1 MKYEVNSAFID
12 KNTNEEY
19 ASGEIYETDSED
31 RAAFLKMKGFLG
43 SEIDTSVE
51 NVLDKNALEVV
62 KSLSSRTPKDELDVL
77 YKRES
82 EGKNRVTVKEH
93 IEKLLKGEDD
103 ESSEA

>member
-19 ASGEIYETDSED
+19 AAGEFYETSNED

-43 SEIDTSVE
+43 SEVDSSIE
-51 NVLDKNALEVV
+51 NILDKNAQEVV
-62 KSLSSRTPKDELDVL
+62 KSLSSSTPKGDLDVL

-103 ESSEA
+103 ESSKA